1 MKLII
6 KFLLFSFLLFFISFY
21 FSFSGYERVYTI
33 KLETWEDYN
42 LYHWSILWH
51 FWLFPFNILE
61 AENLERGGNI
71 FSPFVDILK
80 FSLQKILFVF
90 LNLFAYFIVFCILF
104 KKEIKYFF
112 KNKKIFSLN
121 NFLDNIWKM
130 ITLIFIYIA
139 FINFL
144 VIFIG
149 DILFI

>member
-33 KLETWEDYN
+33 KLETWEYYN

-61 AENLERGGNI
+61 AENLERGENI

-80 FSLQKILFVF
+80 FSLQKIVFVF
-90 LNLFAYFIVFCILF
+90 LNLFAYFIVFCFSF